1 MQSIEI
7 ELKKAIQKA
16 IQKSFDLEVSL
27 EQIAIEIPKNKDHGD
42 FSSNVAMQLTRTLK
56 QNPRNIATQIT
67 EALDKESCS
76 VSSMEIAGP
85 GFINFTLDTNR
96 YSKVIEEILEK
107 KENYGQQP
115 SNGIKVN
122 LEYVSAN
129 PTGSLHLGHARG
141 AAWGDSCARIMKKA
155 GYDVTR
161 EYYVN
166 DAGNQITNLALSL
179 NARYRQ
185 AHGIDTE
192 IGADGYL
199 GDDVKEK
206 GYALAKEYPNQY
218 LEPTPENLN
227 FFRKEGITFELDKIK
242 EDLKEYRV
250 EFDVWSSEQA
260 IRDAGKVEEALQLL
274 DEKGYTYRKDG
285 ALWFTTTKFG
295 DDKDRVLQ
303 KTDGSYTYLVPD
315 IAYHNDKFKRGFDVL
330 VDFFGAD
337 HHGYIP
343 RLKGSMTALG
353 NDASKLHVDIIQ
365 MVRLVSNGEEVKMS
379 KRLGNATTISEL
391 VESVGVDAARYFFVQ
406 RALDSHL
413 DFDVELAK
421 KQSNDNP
428 VYYAQYAHA
437 RMCSIQKQ
445 AQDISL
451 ADHFDR
457 LNHEKEIELLKTLQ
471 EFNKV
476 ITESARTRQVHK
488 VCHYIQNL
496 ASKFHSFYN
505 ACKVLDPQDIELTSQ
520 RLALVKATQIVL
532 ANALEC
538 IGVQAVESM

>member
-343 RLKGSMTALG
+343 RLKGSMTALE

-451 ADHFDR
+451 ANHFDR

>member
-192 IGADGYL
+192 IGTDGYL

-451 ADHFDR
+451 ANHFER